1 MRVTIKTTINVNDTE
16 RLAINHH
23 YGAKGKANY
32 SVTKD
37 FLEEDFCLDT
47 AVKRYYEYK
56 AAEYAKLAGEDAS
69 E

>member
-1 MRVTIKTTINVNDTE
+1 MKVTIKYTVTVTDTE
-16 RLAINHH
+16 REAINHH
-23 YGAKGKANY
+23 YGAKGKASY

-47 AVKRYYEYK
+47 AVKKYYEYK